1 MMSLQVGEIYKKL
14 PTNYHRRC
22 ARTRLVNE
30 INTLVR
36 CQSLHDLPVY
46 PVMIQLI
53 ADESRLL
60 GTVPAIPELKPFQW
74 PKSGMVTTTKEK
86 FTVKD

>member
-1 MMSLQVGEIYKKL
+1 
-14 PTNYHRRC
+14 
-22 ARTRLVNE
+22 
-30 INTLVR
+30 
-36 CQSLHDLPVY
+36 
-46 PVMIQLI
+46 MIQLI

-60 GTVPAIPELKPFQW
+60 GTVPAIPEWKPFQW